1 MNYDRNVILMTFR
14 ALRQPLNPGQDRLEK
29 LDEDLHETLDKPIK
43 AKAAA
48 ESIDTANNF
57 NMSMLIFFAAM
68 SNSDDPT
75 TKAEAACKYFKNTKP
90 VP

>member
-14 ALRQPLNPGQDRLEK
+14 ALRQALDPGADRLKK
-29 LDEDLHETLDKPIK
+29 LDEDLHKTLDGPIK
-43 AKAAA
+43 TKAAK
-48 ESIDTANNF
+48 ESIDTTNNF

-68 SNSDDPT
+68 SNSDDPA